1 MFSKVI
7 IAEDQDDI
15 NKGVYTTLCELGISE
30 IEQTQYCDDAFIKV
44 KKAAMDGQPYDLL
57 ITDLFFRE
65 DHRYQKYTSGD
76 SLANALKEEYPDM
89 KTIVYSVEDRFQK
102 VRSLMMSGNINAY
115 VCKGRKGT
123 EELKEA
129 ICKVCEGESYL
140 SPQVRAA
147 MSPKADTEINDYDIT
162 IIKQLA
168 VGLSQPEIS
177 IYMEEQ
183 GISPYS
189 LSSVEKRINKLKD
202 IFRAKN
208 PAHLVAIAKD
218 MGLI

>member
-15 NKGVYTTLCELGISE
+15 NQGVYIALCDLGISE
-30 IEQTQYCDDAFIKV
+30 IEQTQYCDDTFVKV
-44 KKAAMDGQPYDLL
+44 KRAAMDGRPYELL
-57 ITDLFFRE
+57 ITDLFFKE

-76 SLANALKEEYPDM
+76 SLANALKREYPDM

-102 VRSLMMSGNINAY
+102 VRSIMIPGDIDAY
-115 VCKGRKGT
+115 VCKGRKGLD
-123 EELKEA
+123 ELKEA
-129 ICKVCEGESYL
+129 ICKVYEGESYL

-168 VGLSQPEIS
+168 LGLSQPEIS
-177 IYMEEQ
+177 RYMEQE

-218 MGLI
+218 MGLV